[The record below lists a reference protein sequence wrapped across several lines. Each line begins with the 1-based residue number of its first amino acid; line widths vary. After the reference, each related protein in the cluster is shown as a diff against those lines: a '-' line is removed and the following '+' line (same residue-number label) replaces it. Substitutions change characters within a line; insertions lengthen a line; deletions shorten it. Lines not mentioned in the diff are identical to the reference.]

1 MQTSLIIRP
10 HKGGFFMKNS
20 INTIPEALSNAYL
33 KRASKTAMILNN
45 GNKITYNDMM
55 WDISMTCSILKD
67 NGIKKDSKVALFMDK
82 TPQCVETFLAIIKTG
97 AVVLLLDYS
106 YSENQIA
113 EIIASEN
120 PDLIFVKDS
129 KLDLISKGSAT
140 VLGIED
146 NRLLRK
152 VDSDVSRSVTNLAK
166 INGNDNAIVTFTVTD
181 NDLLER
187 NCLTHEAFVKLTT
200 GVKKTSNPM
209 DSLVSALK
217 ATVAPL
223 LKGVAVKALV

>member
-1 MQTSLIIRP
+1 
-10 HKGGFFMKNS
+10 MKNS

-33 KRASKTAMILNN
+33 KRSSKTAMILNN

-223 LKGVAVKALV
+223 LKGVAVKASV

>member
-1 MQTSLIIRP
+1 
-10 HKGGFFMKNS
+10 MKNS

-129 KLDLISKGSAT
+129 KLDLLSKGSAT

-166 INGNDNAIVTFTVTD
+166 INGNDNAIITFTVTD

>member
-1 MQTSLIIRP
+1 
-10 HKGGFFMKNS
+10 MKNS

-181 NDLLER
+181 HDLLER

-223 LKGVAVKALV
+223 LKGAAVKASV

>member
-1 MQTSLIIRP
+1 
-10 HKGGFFMKNS
+10 MKNS

-200 GVKKTSNPM
+200 GVKKTSKPM

-223 LKGVAVKALV
+223 LKGAAVKALV

>member
-1 MQTSLIIRP
+1 
-10 HKGGFFMKNS
+10 MKNN

-33 KRASKTAMILNN
+33 KRASKPAMILNN

-82 TPQCVETFLAIIKTG
+82 TPQCVETFLAVIKTG
-97 AVVLLLDYS
+97 AVVVLLDYS

-129 KLDLISKGSAT
+129 KFDLISKGSAT

-152 VDSDVSRSVTNLAK
+152 VDSDVSRSVTSLAK
-166 INGNDNAIVTFTVTD
+166 INGNDNAIVTFTVTE

-200 GVKKTSNPM
+200 EVKRTSNPM

-217 ATVAPL
+217 ALVAPL
-223 LKGVAVKALV
+223 FKGAAVKATV

>member
-1 MQTSLIIRP
+1 
-10 HKGGFFMKNS
+10 MKNS

-223 LKGVAVKALV
+223 LKGVAVKASV

>member
-1 MQTSLIIRP
+1 
-10 HKGGFFMKNS
+10 MKNS

-166 INGNDNAIVTFTVTD
+166 INGNDNAIITFTVTD

-223 LKGVAVKALV
+223 LKGSAVKALV

>member
-1 MQTSLIIRP
+1 
-10 HKGGFFMKNS
+10 MKNS

-129 KLDLISKGSAT
+129 KLDLISKESAT

-223 LKGVAVKALV
+223 LKGVAVKASV